1 MDISLI
7 SLENGVECYLFC
19 PKRAKANFVPCVID
33 VPLQHLLNQ
42 VVCIDSEPMALAHHK
57 TSNIL
62 TEGESCLHSN
72 PVSFSISRERERER
86 TKCMSFF
93 HNIQNLK
100 LKIILKFL
108 TKKKLYIKRN
118 RLNVQNMS
126 LLHNFQNNKL
136 MRTK

>member
-1 MDISLI
+1 MLLLHVSSEEHLDKY
-7 SLENGVECYLFC
+7 N
-19 PKRAKANFVPCVID
+19 ATTCVID

-86 TKCMSFF
+86 EP
-93 HNIQNLK
+93 NA
-100 LKIILKFL
+100 
-108 TKKKLYIKRN
+108 
-118 RLNVQNMS
+118 
-126 LLHNFQNNKL
+126 
-136 MRTK
+136 